1 MSNPSFIILHLLIYF
16 HTPLLYNDGNIQSV
30 SNNDVNYN
38 NNNNNNNRII
48 MFCYVSIYLCLC
60 FIIDKYNYNNTKKKI
75 LII

>member
-16 HTPLLYNDGNIQSV
+16 HIPLLYNDGNIHSV

-48 MFCYVSIYLCLC
+48 MFIMCLYIYVYALLLIN
-60 FIIDKYNYNNTKKKI
+60 IIIIIPKKKY
-75 LII
+75 